1 MQRVLPLLFVTA
13 ALALGGC
20 GSTWQGAKKDTK
32 ENASTV
38 GNAVGTGLD
47 KAGQGMEKAGE
58 KVKEV
63 RVTHRL
69 TESPSCIVADE
80 HDMGGNLARILKAAG
95 QKAPEM
101 KPILEINGNHP
112 LVAKLQTVHAASKD
126 DPRIGWA
133 AQVLFG
139 QAQLADGAELTA
151 PTRYAEAVSELLL
164 RAV

>member
-20 GSTWQGAKKDTK
+20 SSTWQGAKKDTK

-63 RVTHRL
+63 
-69 TESPSCIVADE
+69 
-80 HDMGGNLARILKAAG
+80 GK
-95 QKAPEM
+95 
-101 KPILEINGNHP
+101 
-112 LVAKLQTVHAASKD
+112 
-126 DPRIGWA
+126 
-133 AQVLFG
+133 
-139 QAQLADGAELTA
+139 
-151 PTRYAEAVSELLL
+151 
-164 RAV
+164 